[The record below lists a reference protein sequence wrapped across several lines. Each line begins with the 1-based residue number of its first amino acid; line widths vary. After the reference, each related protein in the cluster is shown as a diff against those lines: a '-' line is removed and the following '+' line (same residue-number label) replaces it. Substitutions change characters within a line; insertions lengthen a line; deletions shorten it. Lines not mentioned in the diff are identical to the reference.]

1 MPVGADGRGAAR
13 CRLALV
19 LGVVVLVSIS
29 LASLVAGTAALG
41 MRDSLRALAALLVG
55 GDAGATATLVLL
67 GVRVPRVVSGACCGA
82 ALSCAG
88 LLLQASLDNDLASPG
103 VMGVNSGAGLFW
115 LVAALLLP
123 GHPVA
128 RQAMAFAGALV
139 STLLVYLVSRRAGS
153 SRGTVVLAGVA
164 VSSLM
169 SAGIDAVVT
178 IWPESVA
185 DRVAFT
191 LGGLSGQTFQRLAL
205 SVPAMAAALVAGA
218 VLGRGIDLLALGDET
233 AHGLGLNVRTSRLG
247 AIVCAAVLAA
257 SAVSVCGLLGFVGL
271 IVPNLVRMWAGPATR
286 PGLAL
291 CAVWGAAFL
300 VACDLVARTVAFP
313 YELPVGL
320 VLSLLGAPFFISLL
334 VRRGRGRR
342 SHSVAAPRGGDA
354 A

>member
-1 MPVGADGRGAAR
+1 MSAGGGERTGTR
-13 CRLALV
+13 CRVALAL
-19 LGVVVLVSIS
+19 GVAVLVAVA
-29 LASLVAGTAALG
+29 LASLVTGTAALG
-41 MRDSLRALAALLVG
+41 TLDSLNALGTLALG

-67 GVRVPRVVSGACCGA
+67 GVRAPRVVAGACCGA
-82 ALSCAG
+82 ALACSG

-115 LVAALLLP
+115 LVAALLVP
-123 GHPVA
+123 GHPVV
-128 RQAMAFAGALV
+128 RQGMAFVGALV

-169 SAGIDAVVT
+169 GAGIDAVVT

-205 SVPAMAAALVAGA
+205 GVPAMAAALAAGVA
-218 VLGRGIDLLALGDET
+218 LGRGIDLLALGDET
-233 AHGLGLNVRTSRLG
+233 AHGLGLNVRASRLA

-271 IVPNLVRMWAGPATR
+271 IVPNLVRMWASPGTR

-291 CAVWGAAFL
+291 CAVWGASLL

-320 VLSLLGAPFFISLL
+320 VLSLLGAPFFILLL

-342 SHSVAAPRGGDA
+342 SHSVAAARGGDA
-354 A
+354 R